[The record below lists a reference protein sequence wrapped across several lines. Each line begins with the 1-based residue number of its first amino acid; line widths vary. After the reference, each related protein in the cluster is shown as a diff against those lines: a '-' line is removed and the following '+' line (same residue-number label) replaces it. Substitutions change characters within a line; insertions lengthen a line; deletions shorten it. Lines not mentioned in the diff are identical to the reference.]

1 MNKFKRIQIGNKV
14 MITKSF
20 DEEELRKIY
29 LLIQALALGQM
40 ITAKMFFSD
49 LVERRK
55 IKAAIHEFLGDINDI
70 N

>member
-1 MNKFKRIQIGNKV
+1 MNKIKRIQIENKV
-14 MITKSF
+14 MYTKSF
-20 DEEELRKIY
+20 DKEDLRKIT

-49 LVERRK
+49 LVER
-55 IKAAIHEFLGDINDI
+55 IQTKAAIRDFLDGINDK